1 MYELFFGGIGMNEEE
16 QRSMILEFERNRQVL
31 GTVSA
36 QKQQVAFQLEMIN
49 ASLEEIAKTKEK
61 TVYKVVGNV
70 LFLKDIK
77 EMDKELKE
85 KKESTDLRL
94 KTLEKQEENLLKKL
108 NSIRAKV
115 EGVGKE
121 ESEEKEDKTD
131 KRKK

>member
-1 MYELFFGGIGMNEEE
+1 MNEEE